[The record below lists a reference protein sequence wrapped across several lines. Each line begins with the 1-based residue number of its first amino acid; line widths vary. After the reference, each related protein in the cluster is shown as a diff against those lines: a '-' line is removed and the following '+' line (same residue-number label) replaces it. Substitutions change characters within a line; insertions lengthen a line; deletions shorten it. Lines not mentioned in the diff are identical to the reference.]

1 MRINA
6 KRENATV
13 PAKCQETLCSFFSF
27 FLDASTGA
35 AAGRFLLGLHLAL
48 GMVFLV
54 GAAFSLGFALLFA
67 LPFALGLVA
76 ARLQLAF
83 ALALALAPSLL
94 ASDTFTSEG
103 SGLSTG

>member
-1 MRINA
+1 M
-6 KRENATV
+6 
-13 PAKCQETLCSFFSF
+13 
-27 FLDASTGA
+27 DASTGA
-35 AAGRFLLGLHLAL
+35 AAGRFLLGLHLVFFLAAVASPPDSL
-48 GMVFLV
+48 HAFFLV

-103 SGLSTG
+103 SGLSTS